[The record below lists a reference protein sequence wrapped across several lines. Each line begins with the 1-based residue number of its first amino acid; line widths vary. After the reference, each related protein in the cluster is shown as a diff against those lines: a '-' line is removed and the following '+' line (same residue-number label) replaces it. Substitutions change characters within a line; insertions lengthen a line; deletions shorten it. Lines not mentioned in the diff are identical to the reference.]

1 MATNY
6 VPSVINITAITK
18 AVNAVVTTDSN
29 HNFVKGNS
37 VRFDIPSEFGM
48 RELSGKTAYVL
59 SVTADTFTIDLNTN
73 AYSTFSVPASYYQP
87 AQAIP
92 LGDINWGFPIQGTVP
107 TPVGIA
113 GSFRITKT

>member
-6 VPSVINITAITK
+6 IPNVKNITAITK
-18 AVNAVVTTDSN
+18 AKNAVVTTDGD
-29 HNFVKGNS
+29 HNFLKGNS

-48 RELSGKTAYVL
+48 REISGMTAFVI
-59 SVTADTFTIDLNTN
+59 SVTADTFTVDLNTKE
-73 AYSTFSVPASYYQP
+73 YTTFSVPASYFQP

-113 GSFRITKT
+113 GSFRITRT